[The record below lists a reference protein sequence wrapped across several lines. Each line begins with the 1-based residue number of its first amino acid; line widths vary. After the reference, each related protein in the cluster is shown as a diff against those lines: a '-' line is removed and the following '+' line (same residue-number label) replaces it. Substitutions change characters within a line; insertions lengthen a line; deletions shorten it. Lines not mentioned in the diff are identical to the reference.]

1 MIHAIPINKTAFYS
15 GYPKNTLS
23 LFKTQIPIILRY
35 PEITSNLYKSSTVNF
50 ITKPYFSAKYWYYT
64 MEFLSKKKF
73 SKTPVS

>member
-35 PEITSNLYKSSTVNF
+35 LEITSNLYKIEYRKFHYKTLLQRKILVL
-50 ITKPYFSAKYWYYT
+50 YYGVL
-64 MEFLSKKKF
+64 E
-73 SKTPVS
+73 